1 MASAQL
7 AVIVDMF
14 RNASLFPQDL
24 DVATRRQRMEDMS
37 SGAFL
42 PEGTRTAAVVADGVP
57 GEWVEG
63 PGGSARATI
72 LYLHGGGYTVGSIRT
87 HRALVARL
95 AAATGARALVIDYR
109 LAPEHPFPAAVD
121 DAVTAYRWLV
131 ESGVAPS
138 GIVVAGDSAGGG
150 LTVALLVALRDAGD
164 PLPAAAVCISPWVDL
179 ACTGDSMAT
188 RAAADPMVQ
197 RAPLLSMAEAY
208 LAGRDARTP
217 LASPLYADLRGLP
230 PLLVH
235 VGTAETLLDDATRLA
250 ARARAASVAVDLET
264 WEDMIHVWH
273 AFAPV
278 LPESEAAI
286 ARVGEWARAHLAS

>member
-1 MASAQL
+1 
-7 AVIVDMF
+7 
-14 RNASLFPQDL
+14 
-24 DVATRRQRMEDMS
+24 
-37 SGAFL
+37 
-42 PEGTRTAAVVADGVP
+42 
-57 GEWVEG
+57 
-63 PGGSARATI
+63 
-72 LYLHGGGYTVGSIRT
+72 
-87 HRALVARL
+87 
-95 AAATGARALVIDYR
+95 
-109 LAPEHPFPAAVD
+109 
-121 DAVTAYRWLV
+121 
-131 ESGVAPS
+131 
-138 GIVVAGDSAGGG
+138 
-150 LTVALLVALRDAGD
+150 
-164 PLPAAAVCISPWVDL
+164 
-179 ACTGDSMAT
+179 
-188 RAAADPMVQ
+188 
-197 RAPLLSMAEAY
+197 MAEAY